1 MITPL
6 SLSEVKLLGLVVL
19 EIDIS
24 QYEISLRIV
33 SFKVT
38 ASWVMHG
45 LLVDDDDGNY
55 IIPK

>member
-19 EIDIS
+19 EIDIP
-24 QYEISLRIV
+24 QYEISSRIV

-38 ASWVMHG
+38 APWVMHG